1 MVHEHFYRRK
11 FNKLASQSD
20 HPLNKGHVWVFAT
33 SSSNMVFIQK
43 VNSFCWIYNLFSVSM
58 FTMTFILFVLN
69 DEKLKRGLEVNQSW
83 IIWELPFWPH
93 FLKKNQIRK
102 RTQQDREIKLSHRY
116 GTNNSIMTLTLI
128 ALNITTCIK
137 SYSIL
142 PMLKTVH
149 SILSVGNFPYL

>member
-1 MVHEHFYRRK
+1 MCQCLQLLAQIWSLYKRLTHFAEYTIY
-11 FNKLASQSD
+11 FQLACLPW
-20 HPLNKGHVWVFAT
+20 HLFYL
-33 SSSNMVFIQK
+33 
-43 VNSFCWIYNLFSVSM
+43 CWM
-58 FTMTFILFVLN
+58 KK
-69 DEKLKRGLEVNQSW
+69 KLKRGLEVNQSW